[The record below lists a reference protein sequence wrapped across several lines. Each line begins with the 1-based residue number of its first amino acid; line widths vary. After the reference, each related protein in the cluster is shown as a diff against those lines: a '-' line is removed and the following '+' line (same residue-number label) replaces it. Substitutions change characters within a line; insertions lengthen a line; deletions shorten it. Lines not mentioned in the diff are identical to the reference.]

1 MICPLLNARC
11 IVHTSRNMKLIKP
24 FDERMISNERKY
36 KNNNQKKMHFYE
48 GERFNDHR
56 SSFEQ
61 QNERKKRMEW
71 NDEEDDCLIV
81 TKHLYF
87 H

>member
-1 MICPLLNARC
+1 
-11 IVHTSRNMKLIKP
+11 MKLIKP

-36 KNNNQKKMHFYE
+36 KNNIKRKCTFMKANDLMITVQTSNSKMKE
-48 GERFNDHR
+48 K
-56 SSFEQ
+56 
-61 QNERKKRMEW
+61 NEMEW

>member
-1 MICPLLNARC
+1 MPIAHC

-24 FDERMISNERKY
+24 FDERMISNEQKY
-36 KNNNQKKMHFYE
+36 KNNIKKMHFYE
-48 GERFNDHR
+48 SERYNDHR
-56 SSFEQ
+56 SNIEQ
-61 QNERKKRMEW
+61 QNEGKNRMEW
-71 NDEEDDCLIV
+71 NDEKDDCLIV